1 MGKIPADYLP
11 PKELWAHYTVPEEFK
26 QFASGQWNIAEEF
39 LDKHVKAGRGDQ
51 VAILFGDQKITYK
64 ELLAMSNKFANVLT
78 KLGVE
83 AQDRVGIRLTNM
95 PEAIAINFG
104 IQKCGA
110 IPVAVSPL
118 WAKEEVAFVLN
129 NAEFKAF
136 AVSVPLMGAVEAAK
150 PEFEFPTKIIVVGGK
165 PEDAEAKG
173 FVSFAKAMAAASD
186 QFTNVKLSA
195 DDIGVIM
202 FTSGTTGQP
211 KGCVHFVKEVL
222 IESHLVNKYVWKLAP
237 GEVLGGS
244 APVSFAAGYGTFCLV
259 PFAGGGAISLLP
271 RFTPDDMM
279 STIQKHKVTVVT
291 GLPTAYR
298 KLLEMPNFNDY
309 DVSSVRMYTT
319 GGDALTG
326 KTLAMWQAKTGKP
339 IWEGLGGTEM
349 MHLVTSNSMSDMPMP
364 DSIGKALPGFE
375 IKVVREDGTTAGPG
389 EVGSMMIK
397 GPTATLYWKPYIQ
410 DNKLLKTMKKG
421 IKDGWNM
428 MGDAV
433 MMDKDGFMFF
443 QAREDDMIKS
453 SGFRLAPTEIED
465 AIIRHPAVRDDAVV
479 GIPDEIMGQKVVAMV
494 ELEPG
499 HAASQELASDV
510 IKSCLDVLAMYK
522 LPREVV
528 FLPTIPRTP
537 TGKILKKVL
546 RKDYPEYPD
555 KYVPK
560 VK

>member
-1 MGKIPADYLP
+1 MAKIPADYLP
-11 PKELWAHYTVPEEFK
+11 PKELWAEYTVPEEFK
-26 QFASGQWNIAEEF
+26 QYASGQWNIAEEF
-39 LDKHVKAGRGDQ
+39 LDKHVKEGRGDQ
-51 VAILFGDQKITYK
+51 VAVLFGDQKITYK
-64 ELLAMSNKFANVLT
+64 ELLAMANKFANVLA

-110 IPVAVSPL
+110 IPVPVSPL

-136 AVSVPLMGAVEAAK
+136 AVSFPLMAAVEGAK

-173 FVSFAKAMAAASD
+173 YVSFAKAMATASD
-186 QFTNVKLSA
+186 QFTNAKLSA
-195 DDIGVIM
+195 DDIGAIL

-211 KGCVHFVKEVL
+211 KGCVHFVREVL
-222 IESHLVNKYVWKLAP
+222 IESKLVNKYVWKLAP

-244 APVSFAAGYGTFCLV
+244 APVSFAAGYGTFCII

-271 RFTPDDMM
+271 KFTPDDMM

-309 DVSSVRMYTT
+309 DLSSVRMYTT

-349 MHLVTSNSMSDMPMP
+349 MHLVTSNTMSDVPVP
-364 DSIGKALPGFE
+364 DSIGRALPGFE

-421 IKDGWNM
+421 IKEGYNM

-433 MMDKDGFMFF
+433 MMDKDGFIFF

-465 AIIRHPAVRDDAVV
+465 AIIRNPAVRDDAVV
-479 GIPDEIMGQKVVAMV
+479 GVPDEIMGQKVVAMV

-499 HAASQELASDV
+499 HTASQELASEI
-510 IKSCLDVLAMYK
+510 IKSTMDVLATYK

-528 FLPTIPRTP
+528 FLDAIPRTP
-537 TGKILKKVL
+537 TGKIIKKEL
-546 RKDYPEYPD
+546 RKEYPEYAN
-555 KYVPK
+555 KFIPK

>member
-26 QFASGQWNIAEEF
+26 QYATGSWNIAEEF
-39 LDKHVKAGRGDQ
+39 LDKHVKAGRGDN
-51 VAILFGDQKITYK
+51 VAVLFGDQKITYK
-64 ELLAMSNKFANVLT
+64 ELLAMANKFANVLT
-78 KLGVE
+78 KLGVG

-110 IPVAVSPL
+110 IPVPISPL

-129 NAEFKAF
+129 NAEFTAF
-136 AVSVPLMGAVEAAK
+136 AVSFPLMAAVEAAK

-173 FVSFAKAMAAASD
+173 FVSFGKAMAAASD
-186 QFTNVKLSA
+186 QFTNVKLGA
-195 DDIGVIM
+195 DDIGAIL

-244 APVSFAAGYGTFCLV
+244 APVSFAAGYGTFCII

-271 RFTPDDMM
+271 KFTPDDMM
-279 STIQKHKVTVVT
+279 NTIVKHKVTVVT

-349 MHLVTSNSMSDMPMP
+349 MHLVTSNTIGGIPVA
-364 DSIGKALPGFE
+364 DSIGRALPGFE

-389 EVGSMMIK
+389 EVGSMLIK

-433 MMDKDGFMFF
+433 MMDKDGYIFF

-479 GIPDEIMGQKVVAMV
+479 GIPDEVLGQKVVAMV

-499 HAASQELASDV
+499 HTASQDLASDI
-510 IKSCLDVLAMYK
+510 IKSCLDVLGMYK

-528 FLPTIPRTP
+528 FMDAIPRTP

-546 RKDYPEYPD
+546 RKDYPEMPG

>member
-11 PKELWAHYTVPEEFK
+11 PKELWADYPVPEEFK

-39 LDKHVKAGRGDQ
+39 LDKHVNAGRGDQ
-51 VAILFGDQKITYK
+51 VAVLFGDQKVTYK
-64 ELLAMSNKFANVLT
+64 ELLAMSNKFANVLA

-83 AQDRVGIRLTNM
+83 SQDRVGIRLTNM

-104 IQKCGA
+104 IMKLGA
-110 IPVAVSPL
+110 IPVPVSPL

-129 NAEFKAF
+129 NSEFKAF
-136 AVSVPLMGAVEAAK
+136 AVSFPLMAAVEGGAH
-150 PEFEFPTKIIVVGGK
+150 EFEFPTKIIVVGGN
-165 PEDAEAKG
+165 PDEVTAKG
-173 FVSFAKAMAAASD
+173 YVSFGKEMAAASD
-186 QFTNVKLSA
+186 QFTNVKLNA
-195 DDIGVIM
+195 DDIGCIL

-211 KGCVHFVKEVL
+211 KGCVHFVREVL
-222 IESHLVNKYVWKLAP
+222 IESQIVNKYVWKIAP

-271 RFTPDDMM
+271 KFTPDDMM
-279 STIQKHKVTVVT
+279 GIIQKHKVTVVT

-309 DVSSVRMYTT
+309 DISSVRMYTT

-349 MHLVTSNSMSDMPMP
+349 MHLVTSNSMSDIPMP

-410 DNKLLKTMKKG
+410 DNRLLKTMKKG
-421 IKDGWNM
+421 IKDGFNM

-499 HAASQELASDV
+499 HAASQELASDI
-510 IKSCLDVLAMYK
+510 IKSTMDVLATYK

-528 FLPTIPRTP
+528 FMPNIPRTP
-537 TGKILKKVL
+537 TGKIIKKDL
-546 RKDYPEYPD
+546 RKNYPEYPS

>member
-1 MGKIPADYLP
+1 MGI
-11 PKELWAHYTVPEEFK
+11 
-26 QFASGQWNIAEEF
+26 
-39 LDKHVKAGRGDQ
+39 
-51 VAILFGDQKITYK
+51 
-64 ELLAMSNKFANVLT
+64 
-78 KLGVE
+78 
-83 AQDRVGIRLTNM
+83 
-95 PEAIAINFG
+95 
-104 IQKCGA
+104 
-110 IPVAVSPL
+110 
-118 WAKEEVAFVLN
+118 
-129 NAEFKAF
+129 
-136 AVSVPLMGAVEAAK
+136 
-150 PEFEFPTKIIVVGGK
+150 
-165 PEDAEAKG
+165 
-173 FVSFAKAMAAASD
+173 
-186 QFTNVKLSA
+186 
-195 DDIGVIM
+195 
-202 FTSGTTGQP
+202 
-211 KGCVHFVKEVL
+211 
-222 IESHLVNKYVWKLAP
+222 
-237 GEVLGGS
+237 
-244 APVSFAAGYGTFCLV
+244 
-259 PFAGGGAISLLP
+259 
-271 RFTPDDMM
+271 
-279 STIQKHKVTVVT
+279 IQKHKVTVVT

-309 DVSSVRMYTT
+309 DISSVRMYTT

-349 MHLVTSNSMSDMPMP
+349 MHLVTSNSMSDIPMP

-375 IKVVREDGTTAGPG
+375 IKVVREDGSTAGPG

-433 MMDKDGFMFF
+433 LMDKDGFMFF

-499 HAASQELASDV
+499 HAASQDLASDI
-510 IKSCLDVLAMYK
+510 IKSTMDILATYK

-528 FLPTIPRTP
+528 FMPNIPRTP
-537 TGKILKKVL
+537 TGKIIKKDL
-546 RKDYPEYPD
+546 RKNYPEYPN

>member
-11 PKELWAHYTVPEEFK
+11 PKELWAEYTSPAEFPVPGK
-26 QFASGQWNIAEEF
+26 LNLAEF
-39 LDKHVKAGRGDQ
+39 LLDRHVKEGRGDN
-51 VAILFGDQKITYK
+51 VAIYFGDTKTTYK
-64 ELLAMSNKFANVLT
+64 ELLAMANKVANVL
-78 KLGVE
+78 KSLGVE
-83 AQDRVGIRLTNM
+83 EQDRVGIRMTNA
-95 PEAIAINFG
+95 PEAVAINFG
-104 IQKCGA
+104 IMKLGA
-110 IPVAVSPL
+110 IPVPVSPL
-118 WAKEEVAFVLN
+118 WAKEEVAFVVN
-129 NAEFKAF
+129 NAEFKVF
-136 AVSVPLMGAVEAAK
+136 VVSFPLMGPVEDAK
-150 PEFEFPTKIIVVGGK
+150 HEFQFPTKCLVVGGK
-165 PEDAEAKG
+165 PEDVEAKG
-173 FVSFAKAMAAASD
+173 NVSFAKAMAGASD
-186 QFTNVKLSA
+186 QFVNA
-195 DDIGVIM
+195 QMDPWDIGVIL

-211 KGCVHFVKEVL
+211 KGCVHFVREVFL
-222 IESHLVNKYVWKLAP
+222 ESQIVNKYVWQLAP

-244 APVSFAAGYGTFCLV
+244 APVTFAAGYGTFCLI

-271 RFTPDDMM
+271 KFTPDDMM
-279 STIQKHKVTVVT
+279 STIVKHNVTVVT

-309 DVSSVRMYTT
+309 DISKVRMYTT

-326 KTLAMWQAKTGKP
+326 KTLSQWQAKTGKP

-349 MHLVTSNSMSDMPMP
+349 MHLVTSNTIGGVPMA
-364 DSIGKALPGFE
+364 DSIGKAIPGFE
-375 IKVVREDGTTAGPG
+375 IKVVREDGTPAGPG
-389 EVGSMMIK
+389 EVGSMLIK

-410 DNKLLKTMKKG
+410 DNKLLISMKKG
-421 IKDGWNM
+421 IKDGYNM

-433 MMDKDGFMFF
+433 MMDKDGYIFF

-465 AIIRHPAVRDDAVV
+465 AMLRHPAVRDDAVV

-499 HAASQELASDV
+499 HTSSQELANEI
-510 IKSCLDVLAMYK
+510 IKSTMDVLATYK

-528 FLPTIPRTP
+528 FLESIPRTP
-537 TGKILKKVL
+537 TGKIIKKDL
-546 RKDYPEYPD
+546 RKKYPEYTV

>member
-11 PKELWAHYTVPEEFK
+11 PKELWAEYTAPEEFK
-26 QFASGQWNIAEEF
+26 HYASGKWNIAEEF
-39 LDKHVKAGRGDQ
+39 LDKHVKGDN
-51 VAILFGDQKITYK
+51 VAILFGDLKITYK
-64 ELLAMSNKFANVLT
+64 ELLGMANKFANVLK

-83 AQDRVGIRLTNM
+83 AQDRVGLRMTNM
-95 PEAIAINFG
+95 PEAVAANFG
-104 IQKCGA
+104 IQKIGA
-110 IPVAVSPL
+110 IPVPVSPL
-118 WAKEEVAFVLN
+118 WAKEEVAFVVN

-136 AVSVPLMGAVEAAK
+136 VVSAPLMAAVEAAK
-150 PEFEFPTKIIVVGGK
+150 PEFEFPTKLIVVGGK

-173 FVSFAKAMAAASD
+173 FVSFGKEMAAASD
-186 QFTNVKLSA
+186 KFENVKLEVN
-195 DDIGVIM
+195 DIGVIL

-222 IESHLVNKYVWKLAP
+222 IESNLVNKYVYKMGP
-237 GEVLGGS
+237 GDVLGGS
-244 APVSFAAGYGTFCLV
+244 APVTFAAGYGTFCNI
-259 PFAGGGAISLLP
+259 PFAGGSAISLLP
-271 RFTPDDMM
+271 KFTPDEMM
-279 STIQKHKVTVVT
+279 STIQKHKITVIT

-309 DVSSVRMYTT
+309 DSSSVRMYTT

-326 KTLAMWQAKTGKP
+326 KTLALWQAKTGKP

-349 MHLVTSNSMSDMPMP
+349 MHLVTSNTVSDVPMP

-389 EVGSMMIK
+389 EAGSMMIK

-410 DNKLLKTMKKG
+410 DNKLMKSMKKG
-421 IKDGWNM
+421 IKDGFNM

-433 MMDKDGFMFF
+433 IMDKDGFIFF

-453 SGFRLAPTEIED
+453 SGFRLAPSEIED
-465 AIIRHPAVRDDAVV
+465 AMLRHPAVRDDAVV
-479 GIPDEIMGQKVVAMV
+479 GVPDEVMGQKVVAML

-499 HAASQELASDV
+499 FTASQELANEV
-510 IKSCLDVLAMYK
+510 IKSTMDLLAMYK

-528 FLPTIPRTP
+528 FLNSIPRTP
-537 TGKILKKVL
+537 TGKIIKKDL
-546 RKDYPEYPD
+546 RKNYPEYPG
-555 KYVPK
+555 KFVPK

>member
-11 PKELWAHYTVPEEFK
+11 PKELWAEYTVPAEFK

-39 LDKHVKAGRGDQ
+39 LDKHVKAGQGDQ
-51 VAILFGDQKITYK
+51 VAILFGDQKVTYK
-64 ELLAMSNKFANVLT
+64 ELLAMANKFANVLK

-83 AQDRVGIRLTNM
+83 AQDRVGLRLTNM
-95 PEAIAINFG
+95 PEAVAINFG
-104 IQKCGA
+104 IMKLGA
-110 IPVAVSPL
+110 IPVPVSPL

-136 AVSVPLMGAVEAAK
+136 AVGFPLMAAVEGGAH
-150 PEFEFPTKIIVVGGK
+150 EFEFPTKMIVVGGN
-165 PEDAEAKG
+165 PDEVAAKG
-173 FVSFAKAMAAASD
+173 YVPFGKEMAAASD
-186 QFTNVKLSA
+186 QFTNVKLDA
-195 DDIGVIM
+195 NDIGVIL

-211 KGCVHFVKEVL
+211 KGCVHFVREVL
-222 IESHLVNKYVWKLAP
+222 VESQIVNKYVWKITP

-271 RFTPDDMM
+271 KFTPDDMM
-279 STIQKHKVTVVT
+279 GIIQKHKVTVVT

-298 KLLEMPNFNDY
+298 KLLEMPNFKDY
-309 DVSSVRMYTT
+309 DISSVRMYTT

-349 MHLVTSNSMSDMPMP
+349 MHLVTSNSMSDIPMP

-389 EVGSMMIK
+389 EVGSMLIK

-410 DNKLLKTMKKG
+410 DQKLLKTMKKG

-433 MMDKDGFMFF
+433 LMDKDGFMFF

-465 AIIRHPAVRDDAVV
+465 TIMRHAAVRDTAVV

-494 ELEPG
+494 ELEGG
-499 HAASQELASDV
+499 HSASQELANEI
-510 IKSCLDVLAMYK
+510 IKSTMDLLATYK

-528 FLPTIPRTP
+528 FMPAIPRTP
-537 TGKILKKVL
+537 TGKIIKKDL
-546 RKDYPEYPD
+546 RKHYPEYTT
-555 KYVPK
+555 KFMPK

>member
-26 QFASGQWNIAEEF
+26 QYATGSWNIAEEF
-39 LDKHVKAGRGDQ
+39 LDKHVKAGRGDN
-51 VAILFGDQKITYK
+51 VAVLFGDQKITYK
-64 ELLAMSNKFANVLT
+64 ELLAMANKFANVLT
-78 KLGVE
+78 KLGVG

-110 IPVAVSPL
+110 IPVPISPL

-129 NAEFKAF
+129 NAEFTAF
-136 AVSVPLMGAVEAAK
+136 AVSFPLMAAVEAAK

-173 FVSFAKAMAAASD
+173 FVSFGKAMAAASD
-186 QFTNVKLSA
+186 QFTNVKLGA
-195 DDIGVIM
+195 DDIGAIL

-244 APVSFAAGYGTFCLV
+244 APVSFAAGYGTFCII

-271 RFTPDDMM
+271 KFTPDDMM
-279 STIQKHKVTVVT
+279 NTIVKHKVTVVT

-349 MHLVTSNSMSDMPMP
+349 MHLVTSNTIGGIPVA
-364 DSIGKALPGFE
+364 DSIGRALPGFE

-389 EVGSMMIK
+389 EVGSMLIK

-433 MMDKDGFMFF
+433 MMDKDGYIFF

-479 GIPDEIMGQKVVAMV
+479 GIPDEVLGQKVVAMV

-499 HAASQELASDV
+499 HTASQDLASDI
-510 IKSCLDVLAMYK
+510 IKSCLDVLGMYK

-528 FLPTIPRTP
+528 FMDAIPRTP

-546 RKDYPEYPD
+546 RKDYPEMTG
-555 KYVPK
+555 KFAPK

>member
-1 MGKIPADYLP
+1 MAKIPADYLP
-11 PKELWAHYTVPEEFK
+11 PKELWPDYTKPAEFPVPEK
-26 QFASGQWNIAEEF
+26 LNLAEF
-39 LDKHVKAGRGDQ
+39 LLDRHVKEGRGDN
-51 VAILFGDQKITYK
+51 VAVLFGDSKTTYN
-64 ELLAMSNKFANVLT
+64 ELLAMANKFANVL
-78 KLGVE
+78 KGLGVE
-83 AQDRVGIRLTNM
+83 AQDRVGLRMTNA
-95 PEAIAINFG
+95 PEPVAINFA
-104 IQKCGA
+104 IMKLGA
-110 IPVAVSPL
+110 IPVPVSPL
-118 WAKEEVAFVLN
+118 WAKEEVAFVVN

-136 AVSVPLMGAVEAAK
+136 VVSFPLMEAVEASK
-150 PEFEFPTKIIVVGGK
+150 HEWEFPTKVVVVGGK

-173 FVSFAKAMAAASD
+173 NVSFAKAMAEASD
-186 QFTNVKLSA
+186 KFDNVPVSP
-195 DDIGVIM
+195 DDIGAILY
-202 FTSGTTGQP
+202 TSGTTGQP
-211 KGCVHFVKEVL
+211 KGCVHFVREVFV
-222 IESHLVNKYVWKLAP
+222 ESQLVNKYVWKIQP

-244 APVSFAAGYGTFCLV
+244 APVTFAAGYGTFCLV

-271 RFTPDDMM
+271 RFTPKDMM
-279 STIQKHKVTVVT
+279 ETIQKHKITVVT

-298 KLLEMPNFNDY
+298 KLLEMPDFDNY
-309 DVSSVRMYTT
+309 DTSSVRMYTT

-326 KTLAMWQAKTGKP
+326 KTLAQWQAKTGKP

-349 MHLVTSNSMSDMPMP
+349 MHLVTSNTIGDLPVA

-397 GPTATLYWKPYIQ
+397 GPTGTLYWKPYVQ

-421 IKDGWNM
+421 IKEGWNM

-433 MMDKDGFMFF
+433 MMDKDGYIFF

-465 AIIRHPAVRDDAVV
+465 AIIRHPGVRDDAVV
-479 GIPDEIMGQKVVAMV
+479 GVPDEVMGQKVVAMV

-499 HAASQELASDV
+499 QTPSQDLASDI
-510 IKSCLDVLAMYK
+510 IKSTMDVLAVYK

-528 FLPTIPRTP
+528 FLDSIPRTP
-537 TGKILKKVL
+537 TGKIIKKDL
-546 RKDYPEYPD
+546 RKYYPEYPN
-555 KYVPK
+555 KFVPK

>member
-1 MGKIPADYLP
+1 MSKIPADYLP
-11 PKELWAHYTVPEEFK
+11 PKELWAEYTVPAEFK
-26 QFASGQWNIAEEF
+26 QYATGKWNIAEEF
-39 LDKHVKAGRGDQ
+39 LDKHVKEGRGDQ
-51 VAILFGDQKITYK
+51 VAIFFGDQKISYK

-78 KLGVE
+78 KLGVG

-104 IQKCGA
+104 IQKVGA
-110 IPVAVSPL
+110 IPVPISPL

-129 NAEFKAF
+129 NAEFTAF
-136 AVSVPLMGAVEAAK
+136 AVSFPLMAAVEAAK

-165 PEDAEAKG
+165 PEDWEAKG
-173 FVSFAKAMAAASD
+173 FVAFGKAMAAASD
-186 QFTNVKLSA
+186 KFDNVKLDA
-195 DDIGVIM
+195 GDIGAIL

-244 APVSFAAGYGTFCLV
+244 APVSFAAGYGTFCII

-271 RFTPDDMM
+271 KFTPDDMM
-279 STIQKHKVTVVT
+279 STIVKHKVTVVT

-298 KLLEMPNFNDY
+298 KLLEMPNFKDY
-309 DVSSVRMYTT
+309 NISTVRMYTT

-349 MHLVTSNSMSDMPMP
+349 MHLVTSNTMSEIPMP
-364 DSIGKALPGFE
+364 DSIGRALPGFE

-389 EVGSMMIK
+389 EVGSMLIK

-410 DNKLLKTMKKG
+410 ENKLLKTMKKG
-421 IKDGWNM
+421 IKDGYNM

-433 MMDKDGFMFF
+433 MMDKDGFIFF

-465 AIIRHPAVRDDAVV
+465 AMMRHKAVRDNAVV
-479 GIPDEIMGQKVVAMV
+479 GIPDEVLGQKVVAMV

-499 HAASQELASDV
+499 HTASQELASEI
-510 IKSCLDVLAMYK
+510 IKSCLDVLGMYK

-528 FLPTIPRTP
+528 FMNSIPRTP

-546 RKDYPEYPD
+546 RKDYPEMTD

>member
-11 PKELWAHYTVPEEFK
+11 PKELWAQYTVPEEFK
-26 QFASGQWNIAEEF
+26 QYATGQWNIAEEF
-39 LDKHVKAGRGDQ
+39 LDKHVKAGQGDQ
-51 VAILFGDQKITYK
+51 AAVLFGDQKITYK
-64 ELLAMSNKFANVLT
+64 ELLAMANKFANVLA

-83 AQDRVGIRLTNM
+83 PQDRVGLRLTNM

-104 IQKCGA
+104 IQKVGA
-110 IPVAVSPL
+110 IPVPISPL
-118 WAKEEVAFVLN
+118 WAKEEVAFVCN

-136 AVSVPLMGAVEAAK
+136 AVSFPLMAAVEDAK
-150 PEFEFPTKIIVVGGK
+150 HEFEFPTKIIVVGGK

-173 FVSFAKAMAAASD
+173 YASFGKEMAAASD
-186 QFTNVKLSA
+186 QFTNVKLNA

-222 IESHLVNKYVWKLAP
+222 IEANIVNKYVWKIYP

-244 APVSFAAGYGTFCLV
+244 APVSFAAGYGTFCMV

-271 RFTPDDMM
+271 KFTPDDMM
-279 STIQKHKVTVVT
+279 STIVKHKITVVT

-309 DVSSVRMYTT
+309 DISHVRMYTT

-326 KTLAMWQAKTGKP
+326 KTLAMWQDKTGKP

-349 MHLVTSNSMSDMPMP
+349 MHLVTSNTIGNLPVA

-397 GPTATLYWKPYIQ
+397 GPTGTLYWKPYVQ

-421 IKDGWNM
+421 VKDGYNM

-433 MMDKDGFMFF
+433 MMDKDGYIFF

-453 SGFRLAPTEIED
+453 SGFRLAPSEIED
-465 AIIRHPAVRDDAVV
+465 AIVRHAAVRDSAVV
-479 GIPDEIMGQKVVAMV
+479 GIPDEVLGQKVVAMV

-499 HAASQELASDV
+499 HTASQELANDL
-510 IKSCLDVLAMYK
+510 IKSTMDVLGMYK

-528 FLPTIPRTP
+528 FMDAIPRTP
-537 TGKILKKVL
+537 TGKIIKKAL
-546 RKDYPEYPD
+546 RRDYPEYAN

>member
-1 MGKIPADYLP
+1 LP
-11 PKELWAHYTVPEEFK
+11 PKELWAEYTVPEEFK

-39 LDKHVKAGRGDQ
+39 LDKHVQAGRGDQ
-51 VAILFGDQKITYK
+51 VAVLFGDQKVTYK
-64 ELLAMSNKFANVLT
+64 ELLAMSNKFANVLA
-78 KLGVE
+78 KVGVE
-83 AQDRVGIRLTNM
+83 SQDRVGIRLTNM

-104 IQKCGA
+104 IMKLGA
-110 IPVAVSPL
+110 IPVPVSPL

-129 NAEFKAF
+129 NSEFKAF
-136 AVSVPLMGAVEAAK
+136 AVSFPLMAAVEGGAH
-150 PEFEFPTKIIVVGGK
+150 EFEFPTKIIVVGGN
-165 PEDAEAKG
+165 PDEVTAKG
-173 FVSFAKAMAAASD
+173 YLSFGKEMAAASD
-186 QFTNVKLSA
+186 QFTNVKLNA
-195 DDIGVIM
+195 DDIGCIL

-211 KGCVHFVKEVL
+211 KGCVHFVREVL
-222 IESHLVNKYVWKLAP
+222 IESQIVNKYVWKIAP

-279 STIQKHKVTVVT
+279 GIIAKHKVTVVT

-309 DVSSVRMYTT
+309 DISSVRMYTT

-349 MHLVTSNSMSDMPMP
+349 MHLVTSNSMSDIPMP

-375 IKVVREDGTTAGPG
+375 IKVVREDGSTAGPG

-410 DNKLLKTMKKG
+410 DNRLLKTMKKG
-421 IKDGWNM
+421 IKDGFNM

-433 MMDKDGFMFF
+433 LMDKDGFMFF

-499 HAASQELASDV
+499 HTASQELASDI
-510 IKSCLDVLAMYK
+510 IKSTLDVLATYK

-528 FLPTIPRTP
+528 FMPAIPRTP
-537 TGKILKKVL
+537 TGKIIKKDL
-546 RKDYPEYPD
+546 RKHYPEYPN

-560 VK
+560 IK